1 MPAPAFYRSMRAS
14 QRGMAATLMILFV
27 GMAVSVTALS
37 MMYGI
42 GGAQQQ
48 QMAAHATSPAESRV
62 WSGVEWVRLYLQGQM
77 TQDSTLANITVG
89 NLPISATGLS
99 AQIASK
105 VPSGGSTLV
114 TTTITATNN
123 LATNTLQ
130 VVYVLTPASTTAPAT
145 SAAPLPALQFNGD
158 FNYSGGS
165 LSITNGTALANIV
178 VNGVLTISNG
188 AKAYVSGCA
197 KAGINLSGG
206 GIADNSTL
214 NTEGTFSMSSSSA
227 PVNLT
232 VGAKSINITQSGGSY
247 VSIQAGA
254 FRANVLSGG
263 STIGTALVGGTKNT
277 DNTITA
283 ASTGTAL
290 ITLTSGAVYTL
301 DLSKA
306 TQSAGALSTS
316 GAQLISG
323 TGTLPASISLS
334 YNSVYGGD
342 INFLTGTV
350 GTFWGNTM
358 ALSGYSATYN
368 TLKANSD
375 VSIITANVGKLQGGG
390 NLSVTQWNTPTFST
404 ASQIAGKVLNQD
416 GTPYTGNTPEHR
428 RRLPRS
434 AGCAVL
440 QRQRHNGGCHAAEKP
455 GQLRVLVLREHA
467 DADHPER
474 QDAAGTT
481 VSAGPY
487 NLATTDLRTLLGA
500 NFMICNYGNSTCGNG
515 ATPSGGWNLTGITA
529 FPPGVLWFDGSVTFN
544 GVQGMSRL
552 TNTVLSTKDV
562 TLTSSG
568 MVPLYSPNFSGYSNL
583 CTGSFYP
590 TNLCNK
596 TGPGDLDRLIQRQ
609 PQWPAD
615 RQHRDRGE
623 RRVVHQWLDALR
635 QRHPRWSGQHLGCH
649 HQHQGLAHHR
659 QQRLKHDHHFP
670 GRHRHRCVGGDHRP
684 EHHQPADDQHGQHE
698 RQWQL
703 DPGDD
708 QSAVGAGVLRTRQS
722 VPLCR

>member
-99 AQIASK
+99 VQIASK
-105 VPSGGSTLV
+105 VPSGSSTLV

-375 VSIITANVGKLQGGG
+375 VSIITANVGKFQGGG

-416 GTPYTGNTPEHR
+416 GTPYTGNTIANLTPNIAGSSPG
-428 RRLPRS
+428 LPGVPYCNVS
-434 AGCAVL
+434 ATTVDVTPLKSQANYVFSFSGNTPMLTIQNV
-440 QRQRHNGGCHAAEKP
+440 KT
-455 GQLRVLVLREHA
+455 
-467 DADHPER
+467 
-474 QDAAGTT
+474 AAGTT

-544 GVQGMSRL
+544 GVQNMSRL
-552 TNTVLSTKDV
+552 TNTVLTTGNV

-596 TGPGDLDRLIQRQ
+596 SASP
-609 PQWPAD
+609 P
-615 RQHRDRGE
+615 
-623 RRVVHQWLDALR
+623 
-635 QRHPRWSGQHLGCH
+635 
-649 HQHQGLAHHR
+649 GLATWTDSSNVSHSG
-659 QQRLKHDHHFP
+659 LP
-670 GRHRHRCVGGDHRP
+670 IGNIAIEANGGLSTSGWTLYGNVILGGLVNTSGATTNIKGSLTTGNNGSSTTTISQGGIAIDVS
-684 EHHQPADDQHGQHE
+684 GVTT
-698 RQWQL
+698 
-703 DPGDD
+703 D
-708 QSAVGAGVLRTRQS
+708 QSITNPPTTSTGSTSGSGSSTQATTR
-722 VPLCR
+722 VRWVRAY